1 MNDKKFEFTPM
12 KEEEEDK
19 VYNSLICLRYN
30 NTMYLVQYIT
40 EHSNVN
46 VMEAIQLAKIILD
59 IKRY

>member
-12 KEEEEDK
+12 KEEDK

-30 NTMYLVQYIT
+30 NAMYFVQYIT

-59 IKRY
+59 IKL